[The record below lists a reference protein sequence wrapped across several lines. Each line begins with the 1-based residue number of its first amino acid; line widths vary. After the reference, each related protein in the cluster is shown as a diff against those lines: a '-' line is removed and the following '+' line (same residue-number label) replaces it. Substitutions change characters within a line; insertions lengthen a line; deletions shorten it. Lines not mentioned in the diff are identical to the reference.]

1 MHTFIPKKYQ
11 LRISIEQNRNMIC
24 TFGGQYHLASNIHIA
39 SWIKD
44 DGEVDLLL
52 PVEVGL
58 VLDGEDQFLLLLL
71 VLLPHQNSNC
81 QEVSK
86 DCQKGGGLIRTE
98 VVRDILNIIYD
109 IYVHTNIE

>member
-1 MHTFIPKKYQ
+1 
-11 LRISIEQNRNMIC
+11 MIC

-58 VLDGEDQFLLLLL
+58 VLDGEDQFLPLLLLL
-71 VLLPHQNSNC
+71 VLLPH
-81 QEVSK
+81 
-86 DCQKGGGLIRTE
+86 
-98 VVRDILNIIYD
+98 
-109 IYVHTNIE
+109 